1 MWQMGSAPFI
11 GGGFGHFYHYAPV
24 KTLYAINRYAME
36 TKRLLDVLDKH
47 LGEGSKQ
54 YVCGDQY
61 TIADMAIWPWI
72 GWLVDGKIYG
82 EAADSARPGV
92 QKRVCVVQAHW
103 RAACSE
109 ARRHG
114 SICRSTRLTARAL
127 GQPRAGDGGE
137 VFGRAA
143 GFGRRRLQRVEG
155 GEGAADQC
163 GRQPDDQDPAAI
175 WTFNIIQLT
184 MVCQTQVWKAIYK
197 PSGEDVIVKMRARN
211 FAVGG
216 ETVWQSLLTRMLN
229 LEGHHNV
236 LGLKEVI
243 QDERN
248 YYIDVPERECK
259 RIMREI
265 LEAVDHIHSRGL
277 IHRDIKPE
285 NIMFHDTSNEPNS
298 PKTPAS
304 KKAVKLIDF
313 DTCLE
318 YEPKSPRAKH
328 VVGTLGRYLAPEALQ
343 GDYSP
348 ASDLWS
354 VGVILYILMT
364 GDMPFDQDCYRS
376 DVFGEQLRDTRC
388 GSATMNSIY
397 YKLQHPLIEE
407 MRQLL
412 GPLEELPEDLVD
424 DLCFCRFLR
433 GHGNNPKEA
442 AQYMGKAIDYR
453 LELISRSPIKE
464 LPAGSVLPCFPVRVI
479 NGRSMNALP
488 IIASVV
494 RRVDFE
500 TLERYGDEARRLAE
514 LSSNSRRAVRPLG
527 DDFLLSQLE
536 QRWLVLHNLSKKQRR
551 MVKFFEVRDMN
562 GASISTL
569 LTEGATQLSKIKNIL
584 SIVQDFYPEMIHQ
597 VAVLNST
604 SSFSGLFNFLSLIFN
619 ERMKAKIKE
628 VADLMEAKAIHSF
641 VEETC
646 GHLCWSHLLVPS
658 GGNEFLSRWLKQGQ
672 KLEWTAILEDGAD
685 VMVHTAFL
693 PQDES
698 QQEELAF
705 IAEERKQTE
714 YVAGRC
720 WKRRLTSTAIPGP
733 ASHRRAICANS
744 SWPFNQRSEKS
755 RDKDRRERGS
765 SLRQRPMAHVAREL
779 LKKELVTL
787 MKDESCGFSDDSDFF
802 TWRVVFEGP
811 AESLYEGGIFTAILK
826 FPSDFPN
833 NPPEMRFETEMW
845 HPNIY
850 PDGRVVLAMV
860 VMSMLVDPN
869 VDSPANI
876 DAAVNMKNDYEGWK
890 KKVRQLTRKSV
901 EG

>member
-1 MWQMGSAPFI
+1 MD
-11 GGGFGHFYHYAPV
+11 
-24 KTLYAINRYAME
+24 LN
-36 TKRLLDVLDKH
+36 VL
-47 LGEGSKQ
+47 
-54 YVCGDQY
+54 
-61 TIADMAIWPWI
+61 
-72 GWLVDGKIYG
+72 
-82 EAADSARPGV
+82 
-92 QKRVCVVQAHW
+92 
-103 RAACSE
+103 
-109 ARRHG
+109 
-114 SICRSTRLTARAL
+114 
-127 GQPRAGDGGE
+127 PRA
-137 VFGRAA
+137 
-143 GFGRRRLQRVEG
+143 
-155 GEGAADQC
+155 
-163 GRQPDDQDPAAI
+163 
-175 WTFNIIQLT
+175 
-184 MVCQTQVWKAIYK
+184 
-197 PSGEDVIVKMRARN
+197 
-211 FAVGG
+211 
-216 ETVWQSLLTRMLN
+216 
-229 LEGHHNV
+229 
-236 LGLKEVI
+236 
-243 QDERN
+243 
-248 YYIDVPERECK
+248 
-259 RIMREI
+259 
-265 LEAVDHIHSRGL
+265 
-277 IHRDIKPE
+277 
-285 NIMFHDTSNEPNS
+285 NE
-298 PKTPAS
+298 
-304 KKAVKLIDF
+304 L
-313 DTCLE
+313 
-318 YEPKSPRAKH
+318 
-328 VVGTLGRYLAPEALQ
+328 
-343 GDYSP
+343 
-348 ASDLWS
+348 
-354 VGVILYILMT
+354 
-364 GDMPFDQDCYRS
+364 
-376 DVFGEQLRDTRC
+376 
-388 GSATMNSIY
+388 
-397 YKLQHPLIEE
+397 
-407 MRQLL
+407 
-412 GPLEELPEDLVD
+412 
-424 DLCFCRFLR
+424 
-433 GHGNNPKEA
+433 
-442 AQYMGKAIDYR
+442 
-453 LELISRSPIKE
+453 
-464 LPAGSVLPCFPVRVI
+464 LPCFPVRVI

-500 TLERYGDEARRLAE
+500 TLERAPG
-514 LSSNSRRAVRPLG
+514 RAPTG

-619 ERMKAKIKE
+619 ERMKAKIKVRPTGIPFEE

-705 IAEERKQTE
+705 IAEEKLFLRKAITSE
-714 YVAGRC
+714 YEAPAEGRPSSMGQDRPNDQ
-720 WKRRLTSTAIPGP
+720 KGF
-733 ASHRRAICANS
+733 RARSGRTFLPQSAKIDFDCDPWPSFPQARDLCQQLLAFQPEESKEPPEDGSFRFQSKVHKNDELWPIYEKISQLMS
-744 SWPFNQRSEKS
+744 SAEP
-755 RDKDRRERGS
+755 GS
-765 SLRQRPMAHVAREL
+765 SRQRPMAHVAREL

-787 MKDESCGFSDDSDFF
+787 MKDESCGFSVGLEDDSDFF

-850 PDGRVVLAMV
+850 PDGRVCISILHPPGTDRFNDQETADERWRPILGVHSILIS

>member
-1 MWQMGSAPFI
+1 MAGKSLAERRALA
-11 GGGFGHFYHYAPV
+11 GGGFSALKVEKAPQ
-24 KTLYAINRYAME
+24 INVAGNRTIRILKPDE
-36 TKRLLDVLDKH
+36 KV
-47 LGEGSKQ
+47 E
-54 YVCGDQY
+54 DQY
-61 TIADMAIWPWI
+61 E
-72 GWLVDGKIYG
+72 L
-82 EAADSARPGV
+82 
-92 QKRVCVVQAHW
+92 QKCLHDV
-103 RAACSE
+103 
-109 ARRHG
+109 G
-114 SICRSTRLTARAL
+114 S
-127 GQPRAGDGGE
+127 
-137 VFGRAA
+137 
-143 GFGRRRLQRVEG
+143 
-155 GEGAADQC
+155 
-163 GRQPDDQDPAAI
+163 
-175 WTFNIIQLT
+175 
-184 MVCQTQVWKAIYK
+184 QTQVWKAIYK

-248 YYIDVPERECK
+248 YYIVMTRCSGGELFDFLQTETDVPERECK

-328 VVGTLGRYLAPEALQ
+328 VVGTLGYLAPEALQ

-364 GDMPFDQDCYRS
+364 GDMPFDQD
-376 DVFGEQLRDTRC
+376 VFGEQLRDTRC

-397 YKLQHPLIEE
+397 YKLQHEPLIEE

-442 AQYMGKAIDYR
+442 AQYMGKAPGTQ

-464 LPAGSVLPCFPVRVI
+464 VREEVLNATEMDLNVLPRANELLPCFPVRVI

-500 TLERYGDEARRLAE
+500 TLERAPG
-514 LSSNSRRAVRPLG
+514 RAPTG

-604 SSFSGLFNFLSLIFN
+604 SSFSGLFNFLSPIFN
-619 ERMKAKIKE
+619 ERMKAKIKVRPTGIPFEE

-705 IAEERKQTE
+705 IAEEKLFLRKAITSE
-714 YVAGRC
+714 YEAPAEGRPSITAP
-720 WKRRLTSTAIPGP
+720 RGSTA
-733 ASHRRAICANS
+733 RR
-744 SWPFNQRSEKS
+744 
-755 RDKDRRERGS
+755 
-765 SLRQRPMAHVAREL
+765 
-779 LKKELVTL
+779 
-787 MKDESCGFSDDSDFF
+787 
-802 TWRVVFEGP
+802 
-811 AESLYEGGIFTAILK
+811 
-826 FPSDFPN
+826 
-833 NPPEMRFETEMW
+833 
-845 HPNIY
+845 
-850 PDGRVVLAMV
+850 
-860 VMSMLVDPN
+860 
-869 VDSPANI
+869 
-876 DAAVNMKNDYEGWK
+876 
-890 KKVRQLTRKSV
+890 
-901 EG
+901 